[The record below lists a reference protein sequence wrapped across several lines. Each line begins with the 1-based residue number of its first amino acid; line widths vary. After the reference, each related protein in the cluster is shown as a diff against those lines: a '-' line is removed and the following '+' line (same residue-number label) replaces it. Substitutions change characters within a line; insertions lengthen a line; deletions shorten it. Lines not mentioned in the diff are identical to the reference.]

1 MNGRL
6 LAFVL
11 LSALFATRADAQQIK
26 LKVNLQVAAS
36 NPHYGVSLA
45 RFKEE
50 VERRSEHAVVIE
62 IFENAALYHDE
73 EVVSALASGAI
84 DIGIAPAHNFA
95 LKVPAV
101 AVLDQPFLF
110 NTRDL
115 MRAAA
120 SPGSA
125 VRQLIDGAI
134 LAEIGVRVLWWQ
146 SLGDNVFFAKG
157 RDVAD
162 PEQVKDLTVATTGRT
177 VAEFVGW
184 CGANPTL
191 VPLDSL
197 RQAFRTGLLDVA
209 LVTLEEI
216 EGQQL
221 WSVADTITRT
231 AHAPIE
237 LILGINERTWA
248 SLSPAHR
255 DLIAEVAE
263 VVERETRQ
271 RALALE
277 QRAYRLASL
286 KGIKTKE
293 LTPDQVADWRACSA
307 EMLADYMEKNGE
319 LAQRL
324 MAAYRTLRSDP
335 CCVAAPGGVGDF
347 TRR

>member
-1 MNGRL
+1 
-6 LAFVL
+6 
-11 LSALFATRADAQQIK
+11 
-26 LKVNLQVAAS
+26 
-36 NPHYGVSLA
+36 
-45 RFKEE
+45 
-50 VERRSEHAVVIE
+50 
-62 IFENAALYHDE
+62 
-73 EVVSALASGAI
+73 
-84 DIGIAPAHNFA
+84 
-95 LKVPAV
+95 
-101 AVLDQPFLF
+101 
-110 NTRDL
+110 

-120 SPGSA
+120 SPGGE

-162 PEQVKDLTVATTGRT
+162 PKQIKDLTVATTGRT
-177 VAEFVGW
+177 VAEFAGW

-197 RQAFRTGLLDVA
+197 RQAFGTGLLDVA

-237 LILGINERTWA
+237 LLLGINEHTWQ
-248 SLSPAHR
+248 SLSPEHR
-255 DLIAEVAE
+255 RLIAEVAE
-263 VVERETRQ
+263 LVERETRQ
-271 RALALE
+271 RALELE
-277 QRAYRLASL
+277 QRAYRVAGG
-286 KGIKTKE
+286 KGIKVRE

-307 EMLADYMEKNGE
+307 EMLADYMDKNGE

-324 MAAYRTLRSDP
+324 MAAYAKLRSDP
-335 CCVAAPGGVGDF
+335 CCTAAPGGLDDF